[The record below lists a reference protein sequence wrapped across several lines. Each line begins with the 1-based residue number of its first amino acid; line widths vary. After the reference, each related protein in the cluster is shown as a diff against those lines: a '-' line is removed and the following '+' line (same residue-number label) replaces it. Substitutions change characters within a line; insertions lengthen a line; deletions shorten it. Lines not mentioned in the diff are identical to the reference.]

1 MNKKDREVLAV
12 VGISVALA
20 LAVSLFAVFDPEY
33 VEGELVWYVLA
44 VVWAFGAPSAYV
56 VAFRWFRTLSLRT
69 AFYLGWILG
78 LLFFLLPLLISPFLA
93 VYYYI
98 SALRGGRREE

>member
-1 MNKKDREVLAV
+1 MNKKDKEVLAV
-12 VGISVALA
+12 VGVSVALA

-44 VVWAFGAPSAYV
+44 VVWAFGAPAAYV
-56 VAFRWFRTLSLRT
+56 LCFRWFRTLSLRM
-69 AFYLGWILG
+69 AFYLGWVLG

-98 SALRGGRREE
+98 SAFYSGRREQ